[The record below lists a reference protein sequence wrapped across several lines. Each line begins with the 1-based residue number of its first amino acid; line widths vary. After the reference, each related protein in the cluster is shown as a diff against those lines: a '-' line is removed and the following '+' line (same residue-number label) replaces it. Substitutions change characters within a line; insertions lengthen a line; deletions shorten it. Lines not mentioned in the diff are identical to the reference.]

1 MTLDKRRILHA
12 AKHASMYKPSLMK
25 SKTQDFLEVFILQ
38 SQCRL
43 NELYA
48 TLNKFIDRPLSDEDQ
63 QMYWAFQQDL
73 ATLQGD
79 ITTLILVK
87 EQLSSVTGDFDK
99 ACKEVTNQTVS
110 MYLEQAKEETEC
122 AQDPSAEIKA
132 KLERL
137 LSHHIEADESHE

>member
-48 TLNKFIDRPLSDEDQ
+48 CLSKYIDRPLSEEDQ
-63 QMYWAFQQDL
+63 GMFWAFQQDL
-73 ATLQGD
+73 ALLQGD

-87 EQLSSVTGDFDK
+87 EQLSSVTGNFEK
-99 ACKEVTNQTVS
+99 ACKDITNETVQI
-110 MYLEQAKEETEC
+110 YLQQAKEEAEIE
-122 AQDPSAEIKA
+122 QDPSKDIKA

-137 LSHHIEADESHE
+137 LSHNIDPEASND

>member
-48 TLNKFIDRPLSDEDQ
+48 TINKFIDRPLSDEDQ

-87 EQLSSVTGDFDK
+87 EQLSTYYRNTYETPQDYAKMLFDK
-99 ACKEVTNQTVS
+99 DTK
-110 MYLEQAKEETEC
+110 
-122 AQDPSAEIKA
+122 
-132 KLERL
+132 
-137 LSHHIEADESHE
+137 

>member
-12 AKHASMYKPSLMK
+12 AKHAPMYKPSLMK

-48 TLNKFIDRPLSDEDQ
+48 TINKFIDRPLSDEDQ
-63 QMYWAFQQDL
+63 QMFWAFQQDL

-87 EQLSSVTGDFDK
+87 EQLASVTGDFDK
-99 ACKEVTNQTVS
+99 ACKQITNETVA
-110 MYLEQAKEETEC
+110 MYLEQAKYD
-122 AQDPSAEIKA
+122 QDPSADLRA
-132 KLERL
+132 QLERT
-137 LSHHIEADESHE
+137 LSHNIEPPESDE

>member
-12 AKHASMYKPSLMK
+12 AKHAPMYKPSLMK

-48 TLNKFIDRPLSDEDQ
+48 TINKFIDRPLSDEDQ

-122 AQDPSAEIKA
+122 EQDPSAEIKA

-137 LSHHIEADESHE
+137 LSHHIEPDESHE

>member
-48 TLNKFIDRPLSDEDQ
+48 ALNKFIDRPLSDEDQ

-73 ATLQGD
+73 ANLQGD

-87 EQLSSVTGDFDK
+87 EQLSSVTGNFDK

-110 MYLEQAKEETEC
+110 MYLEQAKEEAESE
-122 AQDPSAEIKA
+122 QDPSADIKA

-137 LSHHIEADESHE
+137 LSHNIDPESSND

>member
-48 TLNKFIDRPLSDEDQ
+48 ALNKFIDRPLSDEDQ

-73 ATLQGD
+73 ANLQGD

-87 EQLSSVTGDFDK
+87 EQLSSVTGNFDK

-110 MYLEQAKEETEC
+110 MYLEQAKEEAESE
-122 AQDPSAEIKA
+122 QDPSADIKA

-137 LSHHIEADESHE
+137 LSHNIDPEESHE

>member
-48 TLNKFIDRPLSDEDQ
+48 TINKFIDRPLSDEDQ

-122 AQDPSAEIKA
+122 EQDPSADIKA

>member
-48 TLNKFIDRPLSDEDQ
+48 ALNKFIDRPLSDEDQ

-73 ATLQGD
+73 ANLQGD

-87 EQLSSVTGDFDK
+87 EQLSSVTGNFDK

-110 MYLEQAKEETEC
+110 MYLEQAKEEAKYE
-122 AQDPSAEIKA
+122 QDPSADFRA
-132 KLERL
+132 QLERT
-137 LSHHIEADESHE
+137 LSHNIEPPESHE

>member
-122 AQDPSAEIKA
+122 EQDPSAEIKA

>member
-12 AKHASMYKPSLMK
+12 AKHAPMYKPSLMK

-48 TLNKFIDRPLSDEDQ
+48 CLSKYIDRPLSEEDQ
-63 QMYWAFQQDL
+63 GMFWAFQQDL

-87 EQLSSVTGDFDK
+87 EQLASVTGSFDK
-99 ACKEVTNQTVS
+99 ACKEVTNQTIA
-110 MYLEQAKEETEC
+110 MYLEQAKEEAESE
-122 AQDPSAEIKA
+122 QDPSADIKA

-137 LSHHIEADESHE
+137 LSHTIEPDESHE